1 MTAKPVVAATDG
13 SGEAL
18 RAVEWAARE
27 ALLRGAPLRIVS
39 AASLPRMVL
48 LQLRPE
54 RDAALGFVRQY
65 RDQALAAAAA
75 RAAEMAPGLLIDTD
89 PVEGQA
95 ERAVTG
101 SGSGAVMLVVGFR
114 GIGAFAAMVLGSVAR
129 YAADHAAC
137 PVVVVRDQA
146 ADVRRLVGV
155 GVGDLDDC
163 ADALAFAFEEAALR
177 QAGLM
182 AVHAWHAPQAGTSWA
197 GTQFPPPGLHVA
209 AAAAGRQLTLLM
221 DTWQEKYPDVPV
233 SHDVVHG
240 HPGRALAALS
250 ARADLVVLGRHA
262 AHHALRGP
270 GSVRHVVL
278 NHAHGPVAIVP
289 SS

>member
-54 RDAALGFVRQY
+54 RDVALGFVRQY

-155 GVGDLDDC
+155 GVGDLEDC
-163 ADALAFAFEEAALR
+163 ADAWRSRSRR
-177 QAGLM
+177 QPCA
-182 AVHAWHAPQAGTSWA
+182 
-197 GTQFPPPGLHVA
+197 
-209 AAAAGRQLTLLM
+209 R
-221 DTWQEKYPDVPV
+221 PD
-233 SHDVVHG
+233 
-240 HPGRALAALS
+240 
-250 ARADLVVLGRHA
+250 
-262 AHHALRGP
+262 
-270 GSVRHVVL
+270 
-278 NHAHGPVAIVP
+278 
-289 SS
+289 